1 MSVESILKAA
11 TAWDHATVARY
22 DEDAARRK
30 PPFDYGDAFSRNL
43 GWLTEWEQK
52 SLRLRR
58 VAIAGLG
65 GVGGIH
71 LLTLA
76 RFGIGSFTIAD
87 PDSFDLVN
95 FNRQAGAT
103 LASIGR
109 SKVDVMAKAARD
121 INPELDLR
129 VFPKGIEEDDIDAFL
144 DGADVY
150 VDGLDFFALSIRRR
164 VFARCAE
171 LGIPAVTA
179 APLGM
184 GAAFLV
190 FEPGGMTF
198 EQYFGL
204 EGLPAPQQYV
214 RFLLG
219 LSPRGL
225 HLRYLADPSY
235 VDLAGRRGPSTA
247 AAVQICAGVAAAE
260 TVKLLL
266 GRGRVYAAPFYHQF
280 DAYRGK
286 WVRGCLRFGARN
298 PLHRVKIAVAERMFA
313 RMSRNTAASTSPAFE
328 NEIEEII
335 DTARWAPSGDNAQ
348 PWTIAVGANCLTV
361 RVRAAAPGDVYD
373 YRDGEPSLL
382 SAGMLL
388 ETMRIA
394 ASKVGRALTWHYDG
408 RENDGRHRI
417 IVRLPKDDGIRP
429 DPLLPM
435 VFLRSVDRRPYRWGP
450 LRPSE
455 KAMLEDALG
464 GILSLEWHEP
474 LSKRL
479 AWARLGAM
487 ATDIRLRIPE
497 TFPLHKRVI
506 DWERRFSPT
515 GIPAAA
521 VGLDRVTLRI
531 MRWAF
536 EAPSRMRRLN
546 QLLGTSAAA
555 LQMDLLPGLFC
566 SGFFSMRWAKPPA
579 QKSEDRVGAL
589 LAAGGVIQRFWLT
602 ATRLGLAVQ
611 PALATL
617 IFAQHGRSKTG
628 FTSDEKAAQ
637 DAAKLGDALDDLAGS
652 VEELVFLGRIGKRPR
667 SAPRGRSIRKPL
679 AVIIEPTRVA
689 WDDAGAASRPR
700 ALTFPP

>member
-1 MSVESILKAA
+1 MTVESILKASRA
-11 TAWDHATVARY
+11 RDHATEAPY
-22 DEDAARRK
+22 DADASLRA
-30 PPFDYGDAFSRNL
+30 PPFDYGEAFSRNL
-43 GWLTEWEQK
+43 GWLTDWEQK
-52 SLRLRR
+52 SLRARR

-76 RFGIGSFTIAD
+76 RFGIGSFTLAD
-87 PDSFDLVN
+87 PDSFDLAN
-95 FNRQAGAT
+95 FNRQAGAS

-109 SKVDVMAKAARD
+109 SKVEVMAKVARD
-121 INPELDLR
+121 INPGLDLR
-129 VFPKGIEEDDIDAFL
+129 VFPKGIEERDIDAFL

-150 VDGLDFFALSIRRR
+150 LDGLDFFALSIRRR

-204 EGLPAPQQYV
+204 EGLPAPRQYV

-260 TVKLLL
+260 IVKLLL
-266 GRGRVYAAPFYHQF
+266 GHGRVYAAPFYHQF

-286 WVRGCLRFGARN
+286 WIRGRLRFGARN
-298 PLHRVKIAVAERMFA
+298 PLHRVKIAAAERMFA
-313 RMSRNTAASTSPAFE
+313 KMSRTTAAPVAPGFAS
-328 NEIEEII
+328 EIEEII

-348 PWTIAVGANCLTV
+348 PWTIAVGSNGLTV

-394 ASKVGRALTWHYDG
+394 ASKAGRALTWHYDG
-408 RENDGRHRI
+408 RESDGRHRI
-417 IVRLPKDDGIRP
+417 IVRLPKQDGIRP
-429 DPLLPM
+429 DPLLAM

-464 GILSLEWHEP
+464 GILSVQWDETLP
-474 LSKRL
+474 KRL

-515 GIPAAA
+515 GIPAVA
-521 VGLDRVTLRI
+521 VGLDRLSLRI
-531 MRWAF
+531 MQWAF
-536 EAPSRMRRLN
+536 EAPSRMRGLNRLF
-546 QLLGTSAAA
+546 GAAGAA

-566 SGFFSMRWAKPPA
+566 SGFFSMRWASPPA
-579 QKSEDRVGAL
+579 HGREGRIRAL
-589 LAAGGVIQRFWLT
+589 LAAGGAIQRFWLT
-602 ATRLGLAVQ
+602 AARLGLALQ

-617 IFAQHGRSKTG
+617 IFAQHGRSKTR
-628 FTSDEKAAQ
+628 FTSDEQAAEA
-637 DAAKLGDALDDLAGS
+637 AAKLGDATDDLAGS

-679 AVIIEPTRVA
+679 ATIIEPA
-689 WDDAGAASRPR
+689 SIASDDAARRRISS
-700 ALTFPP
+700 